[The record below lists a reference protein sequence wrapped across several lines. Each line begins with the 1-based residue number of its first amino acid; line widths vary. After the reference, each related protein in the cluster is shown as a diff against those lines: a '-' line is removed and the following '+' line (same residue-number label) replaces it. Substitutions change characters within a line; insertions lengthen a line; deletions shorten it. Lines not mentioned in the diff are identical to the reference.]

1 MKRMLLMV
9 LICFSLILA
18 GCGEGSNFA
27 SPATDSQGSQAQPS
41 EAKTEKVLIDDDC
54 IKATYLEMFE
64 ADGVNGVFYIK
75 ILVENKTDKTL
86 WVHLSDTSV
95 NGMETMAMSGV
106 PMTIQPGNKS
116 QNPFIISYT
125 NLNIS
130 QLSEVETIS
139 FKFAVDDNETMHNI
153 ETSDIVT
160 IP

>member
-1 MKRMLLMV
+1 MKRMLVTV

-18 GCGEGSNFA
+18 GCSGNPDSA
-27 SPATDSQGSQAQPS
+27 SPSADNQNQPS